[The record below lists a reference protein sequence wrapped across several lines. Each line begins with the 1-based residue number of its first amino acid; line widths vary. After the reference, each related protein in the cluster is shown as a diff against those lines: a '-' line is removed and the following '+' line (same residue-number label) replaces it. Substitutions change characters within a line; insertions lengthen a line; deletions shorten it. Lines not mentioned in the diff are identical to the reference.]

1 VGAGIQGSRAIRG
14 ILAYAAGIRNQAGSP
29 RRAGDL
35 RRAGC
40 GGCNEAQ
47 EKKAEPMKATIEIDC
62 TPDELR
68 ATMGLP
74 DVKPL
79 QANLMAD
86 LERRMKDAADRM
98 SPENIIKSWFSLVPA
113 QSEQFRNL
121 INAMMPGAGKSSAT
135 PDKKEG

>member
-1 VGAGIQGSRAIRG
+1 
-14 ILAYAAGIRNQAGSP
+14 
-29 RRAGDL
+29 
-35 RRAGC
+35 
-40 GGCNEAQ
+40 
-47 EKKAEPMKATIEIDC
+47 MKATIEIDC

-86 LERRMKDAADRM
+86 LERRMKEAADRM
-98 SPENIIKSWFSLVPA
+98 SPENIIKSWFSLLPA

-121 INAMMPGAGKSSAT
+121 INAMIPGASKSSAA
-135 PDKKEG
+135 PEKKDG

>member
-1 VGAGIQGSRAIRG
+1 
-14 ILAYAAGIRNQAGSP
+14 
-29 RRAGDL
+29 
-35 RRAGC
+35 
-40 GGCNEAQ
+40 
-47 EKKAEPMKATIEIDC
+47 MKATIEIDC

-86 LERRMKDAADRM
+86 LERRMKEAADRM
-98 SPENIIKSWFSLVPA
+98 SPENIIKSWFSLLPA

-121 INAMMPGAGKSSAT
+121 INAMIPGAGKSTSASE
-135 PDKKEG
+135 KEK

>member
-1 VGAGIQGSRAIRG
+1 
-14 ILAYAAGIRNQAGSP
+14 
-29 RRAGDL
+29 
-35 RRAGC
+35 
-40 GGCNEAQ
+40 
-47 EKKAEPMKATIEIDC
+47 MKATIEIDC

-86 LERRMKDAADRM
+86 LERRMKEAADRM
-98 SPENIIKSWFSLVPA
+98 SPENIIKSWLSLLPA

-121 INAMMPGAGKSSAT
+121 INAMIPGAAGKSASASE
-135 PDKKEG
+135 KKEG

>member
-1 VGAGIQGSRAIRG
+1 
-14 ILAYAAGIRNQAGSP
+14 
-29 RRAGDL
+29 
-35 RRAGC
+35 
-40 GGCNEAQ
+40 
-47 EKKAEPMKATIEIDC
+47 MKATIEIDC

-79 QANLMAD
+79 QANLMKD
-86 LERRMKDAADRM
+86 MENRMKDAADRM
-98 SPENIIKSWFSLVPA
+98 SPENIIKSWFSLLPA

-121 INAMMPGAGKSSAT
+121 VNAMMPGAGKSSAA

>member
-1 VGAGIQGSRAIRG
+1 
-14 ILAYAAGIRNQAGSP
+14 
-29 RRAGDL
+29 
-35 RRAGC
+35 
-40 GGCNEAQ
+40 
-47 EKKAEPMKATIEIDC
+47 MKATIEIDC

-98 SPENIIKSWFSLVPA
+98 SPENIIKSWFSLLPA

-121 INAMMPGAGKSSAT
+121 INAMMPGASSKSSAASE
-135 PDKKEG
+135 KKDG

>member
-1 VGAGIQGSRAIRG
+1 
-14 ILAYAAGIRNQAGSP
+14 
-29 RRAGDL
+29 
-35 RRAGC
+35 
-40 GGCNEAQ
+40 
-47 EKKAEPMKATIEIDC
+47 MKATIEIDC

-86 LERRMKDAADRM
+86 LERRMKEAADRM
-98 SPENIIKSWFSLVPA
+98 SPENIIKSWFSLLPA

-121 INAMMPGAGKSSAT
+121 INAMIPGSAGKSASASASE
-135 PDKKEG
+135 KEK

>member
-1 VGAGIQGSRAIRG
+1 
-14 ILAYAAGIRNQAGSP
+14 
-29 RRAGDL
+29 
-35 RRAGC
+35 
-40 GGCNEAQ
+40 
-47 EKKAEPMKATIEIDC
+47 MKATIEIDC

-86 LERRMKDAADRM
+86 LERRMKEAADRM
-98 SPENIIKSWFSLVPA
+98 SPENIIKSWFSLLPA

-121 INAMMPGAGKSSAT
+121 INAMIPGASKSASASASE
-135 PDKKEG
+135 KEK

>member
-1 VGAGIQGSRAIRG
+1 
-14 ILAYAAGIRNQAGSP
+14 
-29 RRAGDL
+29 
-35 RRAGC
+35 
-40 GGCNEAQ
+40 
-47 EKKAEPMKATIEIDC
+47 MKATIEIDC

-98 SPENIIKSWFSLVPA
+98 SPENIIKSWFSLIPA
-113 QSEQFRNL
+113 QSEQFRTL
-121 INAMMPGAGKSSAT
+121 MNAMMTGSTKSASGGGSS
-135 PDKKEG
+135 DKES

>member
-1 VGAGIQGSRAIRG
+1 
-14 ILAYAAGIRNQAGSP
+14 
-29 RRAGDL
+29 
-35 RRAGC
+35 
-40 GGCNEAQ
+40 
-47 EKKAEPMKATIEIDC
+47 MKATIEIDC

-86 LERRMKDAADRM
+86 LERRMKEAADRM
-98 SPENIIKSWFSLVPA
+98 SPENIIKSWFSLLPA

-121 INAMMPGAGKSSAT
+121 INAMIPGASKSSAA
-135 PDKKEG
+135 PEKKEG